1 MLPRACARALCRPG
15 LRAGTVPGAPV
26 PSTVC
31 TGAPG
36 TFVVVRNCQPHH
48 SSTSATSGLASDAR
62 SFPSNFCFFPVSVPE
77 NVLIESQTCR
87 TGSRGCD
94 SLSLPVCHSRS
105 GGTGLPCDLSALM
118 SVDFLLVLWVGVT
131 MPELLTCW
139 TRNRKS
145 PRFFRSQHAFRG
157 TASEPRMML
166 RTPPGGPLPSPP
178 STSVFP
184 TSRTSS

>member
-1 MLPRACARALCRPG
+1 M
-15 LRAGTVPGAPV
+15 PGAPV

-48 SSTSATSGLASDAR
+48 SSTSATSGLASDAW

-77 NVLIESQTCR
+77 NVRIESQTCQ
-87 TGSRGCD
+87 TGSRRCD
-94 SLSLPVCHSRS
+94 SLSLPVCHSCS

-139 TRNRKS
+139 TRTRKS
-145 PRFFRSQHAFRG
+145 PRFFRSQHAFWG
-157 TASEPRMML
+157 TASEPQMML
-166 RTPPGGPLPSPP
+166 QTPPGGPLPSLPP
-178 STSVFP
+178 RLYFQPLAGLAKGCFFFWRSLP
-184 TSRTSS
+184 